1 MNDGLPRARGAGLP
15 GRRLRQGRLK
25 LGLKTKAVVLILM
38 QLGRLK
44 VSLGLRGVGLPRIPW
59 KVPYCCR
66 KVTVTV

>member
-1 MNDGLPRARGAGLP
+1 MW
-15 GRRLRQGRLK
+15 QGRLK